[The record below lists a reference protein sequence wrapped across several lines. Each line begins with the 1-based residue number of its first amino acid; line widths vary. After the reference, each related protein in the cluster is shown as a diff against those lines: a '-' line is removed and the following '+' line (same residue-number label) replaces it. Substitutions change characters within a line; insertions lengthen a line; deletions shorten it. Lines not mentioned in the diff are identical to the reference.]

1 MVLRIRFA
9 ISDLQLDRTLAA
21 VILYDGRGAV
31 IDANAAACQI
41 LRQNREELLGTNISD
56 PHWEAIE
63 SPAGP
68 TSDHPVAVA
77 LKTHADERGYLLRVR
92 DTWLLCDAIPQG
104 DNVALTLMDVTHL
117 LAGWGARARGQGDE
131 LIAEI
136 EDELSAARFDG
147 KAILRIVVDKL
158 SAVRAGMW
166 IAVVL
171 GKDPGVS
178 TVVLR
183 DSDPALTR
191 YLESYFE
198 SRSGSTAGPKSGVSQ
213 RVIDEGKPLLL
224 NRASLGELMSI
235 SGEPAREYITAH
247 RIPIEIG
254 STDVMVVP
262 MRARGAI
269 IGTLGLF
276 ERRTSSPLTQKD
288 VAWLQSIADRVGLA
302 VENAQLY
309 EDALKRLDRL
319 SSLASVGLA
328 LRTSSDLKL
337 TLKLIL
343 DQALSRLKVDAADV
357 LGVDESGT
365 SLAVIESSGFRSSV
379 ADYRVPVSEA
389 VPAPEG
395 GRRVETVTVLGAFSQ
410 SRRRSLFARE
420 GFRSY
425 GAVPLIARDKLLGV
439 LEIFHR
445 SALEPDQEWLSF
457 LDALGGEAALAIDS
471 AASRERTRSASHRR
485 SPELSALDTQ
495 ILRLLVEGKTNS
507 EIAAAVHLSQSGV
520 KSHVRHL
527 LDKTGAANRVDLTH
541 MATREGWV

>member
-1 MVLRIRFA
+1 VVHRIGFA
-9 ISDLQLDRTLAA
+9 ISDLQLDRTPAA
-21 VILYDGRGAV
+21 LMLYDARGTV
-31 IDANAAACQI
+31 IDANAAACHI
-41 LRQNREELLGTNISD
+41 LGKSQEQLIGTTMSD
-56 PHWEAIE
+56 PEWQAIE

-68 TSDHPVAVA
+68 TSEHPVAVV
-77 LKTHADERGYLLRVR
+77 LKTRAEQRGHLVHVR
-92 DTWLLCDAIPQG
+92 DRWLLCDAVPLG
-104 DNVALTLMDVTHL
+104 DNVALTLMDVTHV
-117 LAGWGARARGQGDE
+117 LARGGVGARAAGDQ

-171 GKDPGVS
+171 GKDPGTS

-183 DSDPALTR
+183 DADTALTR
-191 YLESYFE
+191 YLETYFD
-198 SRSGSTAGPKSGVSQ
+198 SISGSTTGPKSAVSQ
-213 RVIDEGKPLLL
+213 RVIDEGTPLLL
-224 NRASLGELMSI
+224 NNASLSELMSI
-235 SGEPAREYITAH
+235 SSDPAREYMSAH

-254 STDVMVVP
+254 ATDVMVVP

-357 LGVDESGT
+357 LAVDESGT
-365 SLAVIESSGFRSSV
+365 SLGVVESSGFRSSV

-389 VPAPEG
+389 MPAPEG

-445 SALEPDQEWLSF
+445 APLEPDQEWLSF

-471 AASRERTRSASHRR
+471 AASRQRPRTASRRR

-520 KSHVRHL
+520 KSHVRNL

-541 MATREGWV
+541 MATSEGWV